1 MKLTDI
7 LTILALIIGPIMAL
21 AIQRELDKRREK
33 DKRQREV
40 FRAIWATR
48 QFPARLNYR
57 HVEALNMIGL
67 EFEDDSQVIEAWKE
81 YLDYLNRKEPATE
94 KQQFYNERNAKF
106 NALIFALSRSLRYK
120 FTRLE
125 IEKLAY
131 SPVAHG
137 TWAEQETILRK
148 GVVRLFRGKFALPVH
163 LVNELP
169 AETEEADQPSA

>member
-1 MKLTDI
+1 MKLSDV

-21 AIQRELDKRREK
+21 AIQRELDKGREE
-33 DKRQREV
+33 DKRKREL
-40 FRAIWATR
+40 FRTIWGTR
-48 QFPARLNYR
+48 QFPGRLHYR

-67 EFEDDSQVIEAWKE
+67 EFEGDSQVIEAWKE
-81 YLDYLNRKEPATE
+81 YLDALNRKEPATE
-94 KQQFYNERNAKF
+94 KQQFYNERDAKF

-125 IEKLAY
+125 IEQLAY

-148 GVVRLFRGKFALPVH
+148 GVVRLFQGKFALPIH
-163 LVNELP
+163 LV
-169 AETEEADQPSA
+169 EEAPTIEDAD